1 MGGPAVRRDVMPPL
15 RGRICFWGG
24 SQDCACPGLFSF
36 GPSGASLPEF
46 VTTPRRRFARQLIW
60 ALSMEAAWSLSYP
73 ILVAKAAPRM
83 GHPARGD
90 ERALSHSRGKE
101 LRRMGAPSLQKQ
113 WQIPQLSRTL
123 LRATFARD
131 DRREGRLLIN

>member
-1 MGGPAVRRDVMPPL
+1 MGRTRRSAMGGPAVSVMSCRL
-15 RGRICFWGG
+15 YGAADLFLGRG

-46 VTTPRRRFARQLIW
+46 VTTPRRRSARQLIW

-73 ILVAKAAPRM
+73 TLFAKAAPRM

-90 ERALSHSRGKE
+90 ERALSH
-101 LRRMGAPSLQKQ
+101 
-113 WQIPQLSRTL
+113 
-123 LRATFARD
+123 
-131 DRREGRLLIN
+131 